1 MYFGV
6 CKMGK
11 IKENKL
17 REDKIM
23 NEIIVDAY
31 DTEERIMGWQTY
43 LDDTLTFP
51 FKAKCIKEIIISPL
65 TKDEKIKAI
74 KMADVNPYGNSIF
87 VVVEWQNRQLG
98 VPLEQIMPINSDE
111 ETLEAVKDWHYWVER
126 GYRF

>member
-1 MYFGV
+1 ME
-6 CKMGK
+6 K

-31 DTEERIMGWQTY
+31 DVEERIMGWQAY
-43 LDDTLTFP
+43 LDDALTFP

-65 TKDEKIKAI
+65 TKNEKINALR
-74 KMADVNPYGNSIF
+74 MADVNPYGNSMF

-98 VPLEQIMPINSDE
+98 VPLEQILPIDSDE
-111 ETLEAVKDWHYWVER
+111 ETLEAVEDWHYWVER
-126 GYRF
+126 GYQF